1 MKLLRREHRISPEAE
16 FSSTFPSVSTPRRHR
31 VSLRVRFSETDAMG
45 VANNGVYLA
54 WLEIARIEYLRA
66 LGHSYREVHDGGIDL
81 VVAEASVSY
90 LKPLRFDD
98 EFEIDCGCAEIT
110 RATVTFDYKLVSDSG
125 VHARATTRHACV
137 NRELMRPVRLPVWLR
152 EIVTGTS

>member
-1 MKLLRREHRISPEAE
+1 MKLLRREHRISPEAG
-16 FSSTFPSVSTPRRHR
+16 FSSTFPCVSTPRRHR

-45 VANNGVYLA
+45 VANNGVYLT

-66 LGHSYREVHDGGIDL
+66 LGHSYRDVHDGGIDL
-81 VVAEASVSY
+81 VVAEAGIRY

-110 RATVTFDYKLVSDSG
+110 RATVTFDYEFVSDAG

-137 NRELMRPVRLPVWLR
+137 NRELMRPVRLPEWLR
-152 EIVTGTS
+152 EVVTATS

>member
-1 MKLLRREHRISPEAE
+1 MRSLLGRHETTPSRAPYQSGGRVG
-16 FSSTFPSVSTPRRHR
+16 FQYLPSVSTPRRHR

-81 VVAEASVSY
+81 VVAEASVRY
-90 LKPLRFDD
+90 LEPAALR
-98 EFEIDCGCAEIT
+98 
-110 RATVTFDYKLVSDSG
+110 
-125 VHARATTRHACV
+125 
-137 NRELMRPVRLPVWLR
+137 
-152 EIVTGTS
+152 